1 MSRTLAAVRPTRAM
15 QAETRMT
22 TNGIQEREDRRAHMR
37 KIGAFWSPVVEGL
50 VQVNVDIE
58 RRAA

>member
-1 MSRTLAAVRPTRAM
+1 
-15 QAETRMT
+15 MT
-22 TNGIQEREDRRAHMR
+22 TNRIREREDRRAHMG
-37 KIGAFWSPVVEGL
+37 KIGAFWLHVVESL

>member
-1 MSRTLAAVRPTRAM
+1 M

-22 TNGIQEREDRRAHMR
+22 TNRIQEREDRRAHMR